1 MHRGPRSPISGQ
13 GFRQIEGKAFMTV
26 TETEPGSFRARVASL
41 VAAPWF
47 QNAITAV
54 ILVNAVTLGL
64 ETSAA
69 AMEAAGPLLVA
80 IDRIALTIFVIEI
93 ALKLFAARL
102 RFFRDGWNIFD
113 FIIVGIALVPAA
125 GPLSVLRALRILR
138 VLRLLSVVPS
148 LRKVVA
154 ALFGA
159 LPGMGSIIAVLF
171 LVFYVGAVLS
181 TKLFGDT
188 FPDWFGTIGGSM
200 YSLFQIM
207 TLESWSMGI
216 VRPVMEVYPYA
227 WIFFVP
233 FIVMT
238 SFMVLNLFIAIIVNS
253 MQALHDE
260 EQNAAQDAR
269 DERSRAERADIE
281 RRAHAEREATAA
293 DVRAMRAELSGL
305 KRMIEE
311 RLGR

>member
-1 MHRGPRSPISGQ
+1 M
-13 GFRQIEGKAFMTV
+13 AM
-26 TETEPGSFRARVASL
+26 TETKTGALRARVAAL
-41 VAAPWF
+41 VERPLF
-47 QNAITAV
+47 QHFVTAV

-64 ETSAA
+64 ETSPT
-69 AMEAAGPLLVA
+69 AMAAAGPFLIAL
-80 IDRIALTIFVIEI
+80 DRIALSIFVVEL
-93 ALKLFAARL
+93 ALKLFASRA

-125 GPLSVLRALRILR
+125 GPFSVLRALRILR

-148 LRKVVA
+148 LRKVIA
-154 ALFGA
+154 SLIGA

-171 LVFYVGAVLS
+171 LVFYVGAVLA
-181 TKLFGDT
+181 TKLFGQS

-216 VRPVMEVYPYA
+216 VRPVMEIYPYA

-253 MQALHDE
+253 MQALHE
-260 EQNAAQDAR
+260 EEHTRAQDEREAR
-269 DERSRAERADIE
+269 AREERAAIE
-281 RRAHAEREATAA
+281 KRAHAEREATLEGVHAL
-293 DVRAMRAELSGL
+293 RRELAELRAHL
-305 KRMIEE
+305 ETRP
-311 RLGR
+311 R

>member
-1 MHRGPRSPISGQ
+1 MTAADISH
-13 GFRQIEGKAFMTV
+13 A
-26 TETEPGSFRARVASL
+26 SFRGRVMAL
-41 VAAPWF
+41 VEAPAF
-47 QNAITAV
+47 QHFVTAV

-64 ETSAA
+64 ETSAT

-80 IDRIALTIFVIEI
+80 LDRIALSIFVIEL
-93 ALKLFAARL
+93 ALKMFACRL

-113 FIIVGIALVPAA
+113 FVIVAIALVPSA

-148 LRKVVA
+148 LRKVVSS
-154 ALFGA
+154 LIGA

-181 TKLFGDT
+181 TKLFGSS
-188 FPDWFGTIGGSM
+188 FPGWFGTIGGSM
-200 YSLFQIM
+200 YTLFQIM

-216 VRPVMEVYPYA
+216 VRPVLEVYPYA

-233 FIVMT
+233 FIVLT

-253 MQALHDE
+253 MQSLHEE
-260 EQNAAQDAR
+260 EQNRAM
-269 DERSRAERADIE
+269 DEREERAREERAEIE
-281 RRAHAEREATAA
+281 RRAHAERVATAE
-293 DVRAMRAELSGL
+293 DVRAMRAELAEL
-305 KRMIEE
+305 RRLIEA

>member
-1 MHRGPRSPISGQ
+1 MTT
-13 GFRQIEGKAFMTV
+13 IEPEAAT
-26 TETEPGSFRARVASL
+26 FRARVAAL
-41 VAAPWF
+41 TERPLF
-47 QNAITAV
+47 QHFVTAV

-64 ETSAA
+64 ETSAS
-69 AMEAAGPLLVA
+69 AMAAAGPVLIAL
-80 IDRIALTIFVIEI
+80 DRIALSIFVVEL
-93 ALKLFAARL
+93 ALKLFASRA

-125 GPLSVLRALRILR
+125 GPFSVLRALRILR

-148 LRKVVA
+148 LRKVIA
-154 ALFGA
+154 SLIGA

-171 LVFYVGAVLS
+171 LVFYVGAVLA
-181 TKLFGDT
+181 TKLFGQS

-216 VRPVMEVYPYA
+216 VRPVMEIYPYA

-253 MQALHDE
+253 MQALHE
-260 EQNAAQDAR
+260 EEHTRAQDER
-269 DERSRAERADIE
+269 DRLARAERAAIE
-281 RRAHAEREATAA
+281 KRAHAEREATLEGVHAL
-293 DVRAMRAELSGL
+293 RRELAELRAHL
-305 KRMIEE
+305 ETRP
-311 RLGR
+311 R

>member
-1 MHRGPRSPISGQ
+1 
-13 GFRQIEGKAFMTV
+13 MT
-26 TETEPGSFRARVASL
+26 TTEPQPASLRARVAAL
-41 VAAPWF
+41 VERPLF
-47 QNAITAV
+47 QHFVTAV

-64 ETSAA
+64 ETSAS
-69 AMEAAGPLLVA
+69 AMQAAGPLLIA
-80 IDRIALTIFVIEI
+80 LDRIALSIFVVEL
-93 ALKLFAARL
+93 ALKLYARRW
-102 RFFRDGWNIFD
+102 RFFTDGWNVFD

-125 GPLSVLRALRILR
+125 GPFSVLRALRILR

-148 LRKVVA
+148 LRKVIA
-154 ALFGA
+154 SLIGA

-171 LVFYVGAVLS
+171 LVFYVGAVLA
-181 TKLFGDT
+181 TKLFGAS

-253 MQALHDE
+253 MQALHE
-260 EQNAAQDAR
+260 EEHTRAQDEREAR
-269 DERSRAERADIE
+269 ARAERAEIE
-281 RRAHAEREATAA
+281 RRAHAEREATLEGVHAL
-293 DVRAMRAELSGL
+293 RKELAELRTL
-305 KRMIEE
+305 LET
-311 RLGR
+311 RLGGG

>member
-1 MHRGPRSPISGQ
+1 
-13 GFRQIEGKAFMTV
+13 MTAA
-26 TETEPGSFRARVASL
+26 ETESGGFRARMTAL
-41 VAAPWF
+41 VEAPLF
-47 QNAITAV
+47 QHFVTAV

-64 ETSAA
+64 ETSAT
-69 AMEAAGPLLVA
+69 AMEAAGPFLIAL
-80 IDRIALTIFVIEI
+80 DRIALTIFVIELTLKMI
-93 ALKLFAARL
+93 AYRL

-113 FIIVGIALVPAA
+113 FIIVAIALVPAA

-154 ALFGA
+154 SLIGA

-181 TKLFGDT
+181 TKLFGAS

-200 YSLFQIM
+200 YTLFQIM

-216 VRPVMEVYPYA
+216 VRPVLEVYPYA
-227 WIFFVP
+227 WVFFVP
-233 FIVMT
+233 FIVLT

-253 MQALHDE
+253 MQALHE
-260 EQNAAQDAR
+260 EEHNRAQDEREAR
-269 DERSRAERADIE
+269 AREERAEIE
-281 RRAHAEREATAA
+281 RRAHAEREATAE
-293 DVRAMRAELSGL
+293 DVRAMRAELSEL
-305 KRMIEE
+305 KRLVEA
-311 RLGR
+311 RLR